1 MKYKAVLFDF
11 DGTLADTLPVCFYSF
26 QTIFKKYDGR
36 TLSKKEMI
44 EMFGPSETGIIEHN
58 LQNKEKMTEAIE
70 DYYSCYER
78 EHCNL
83 VRMNEEIIYMI
94 EHLRKRKISIGIVTG
109 KARKSLEISLK
120 HLFLSEF
127 YKVAISGDD
136 VVNPKP
142 HPEGINKALKVLGIS
157 PQNTLYVGDSN
168 ADIEAGKRADVET
181 AGVNWLINSHGSAFT
196 IKPDYEFSS
205 ITDFMKIF

>member
-1 MKYKAVLFDF
+1 
-11 DGTLADTLPVCFYSF
+11 
-26 QTIFKKYDGR
+26 
-36 TLSKKEMI
+36 
-44 EMFGPSETGIIEHN
+44 
-58 LQNKEKMTEAIE
+58 
-70 DYYSCYER
+70 
-78 EHCNL
+78 CNL

-205 ITDFMKIF
+205 